1 MREKHSISLG
11 CDLIAKVTPQRMFLQ
26 LLGLAGVSRIYRT
39 VIAGRAS
46 HTKKVFFAKIYYL
59 SPCVSERPDK

>member
-46 HTKKVFFAKIYYL
+46 HTKKVFSQKSIIYH
-59 SPCVSERPDK
+59 PV